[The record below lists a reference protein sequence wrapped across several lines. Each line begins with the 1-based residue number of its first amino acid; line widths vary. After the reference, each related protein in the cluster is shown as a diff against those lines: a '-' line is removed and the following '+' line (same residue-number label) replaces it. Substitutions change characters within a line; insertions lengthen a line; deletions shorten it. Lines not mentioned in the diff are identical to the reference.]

1 MFDFI
6 NNLFR
11 RSQENNSLV
20 DDSGSNDL
28 INNKLSPNSNTK
40 NTSKLIKNR
49 ITQEE
54 LPVFVEKT
62 AFVESDFALEV
73 TGSANA
79 SLNNLSLNNRLRSQ
93 NHNGHSNGNSNGN
106 HHNGYDSYNKHIN
119 KQDTNPFNHQQP
131 SFVVNTTDNND
142 SLEDL
147 DDLDDSLED
156 LNKDALLHAD
166 NQINPFYVP
175 NDVIALINYDIASKY
190 EIIPVAKDDSTNTI
204 TFLYANQ
211 LLRHKAELRLRTE
224 LPNYLIKWQEF
235 DQESLG
241 KLIKNYYLDGLAFED
256 NINQITSEKLSEI
269 KEEFDAKEEATL
281 EFDYSGELS
290 NEGNKVRDLIAM
302 FVNRASWDGATDLD
316 FDNNQVFLPNGKRR
330 SELSV
335 RARINGINY
344 ERYKDEIPRKGYD
357 AITNVMKQLSGLDSV
372 KHKDDD
378 TGIAR
383 AVIKRGREV
392 TPVELRVQFIPS
404 PDRGIGVSMRIQ
416 KKQGFKLSLSSIG
429 LFPYQEALLRQH
441 SIEVSSGCTLVS
453 GKINRGKN
461 WTLVSFLLAV
471 QDFYRQINR
480 LQNITLIEDPPEFVL
495 DGIRQIPL
503 LKGKT
508 YADRMKAILRFNP
521 DFISIGEI
529 RDNDGSAEML
539 MNLTNIG
546 HPTSATIHTN
556 SACEVPDRLVNLG
569 ISRYKIAEA
578 LDVVTNQ
585 ILVQKSC
592 SHCTKQKDSFRKI
605 ENLRGHLE
613 KLGLSAKTEFLR
625 SSGRMAN
632 GQVCSECSGTGFNG
646 RTGVFEIL
654 VMSDEMKEM
663 ILRPDSIAFQL
674 RRQALKENFQTL
686 WHNGL
691 RKVALGEIA
700 LSELLMHIPHP
711 TDKSEGLDIVTDF
724 DTSQDVDLDFL
735 S

>member
-73 TGSANA
+73 TGSANT

-93 NHNGHSNGNSNGN
+93 NHNG
-106 HHNGYDSYNKHIN
+106 YDSYNKHIN
-119 KQDTNPFNHQQP
+119 KRDANPFNHQQP
-131 SFVVNTTDNND
+131 SFVINATDNND

-211 LLRHKAELRLRTE
+211 LLRHKAELRLKTE

-241 KLIKNYYLDGLAFED
+241 KLIKDYYLDGLAFD
-256 NINQITSEKLSEI
+256 DDVNQIRVEKLSEI
-269 KEEFDAKEEATL
+269 KQEFTAKEESILA
-281 EFDYSGELS
+281 FDYSGELS

-302 FVNRASWDGATDLD
+302 LVNDASWQGATDLD
-316 FDNNQVFLPNGKRR
+316 FDNNQVFLPSGKRS
-330 SELSV
+330 SELLV
-335 RARINGINY
+335 NARVNGIV
-344 ERYKDEIPRKGYD
+344 RPVHRDGIHRKGYD
-357 AITNVMKQLSGLDSV
+357 AIVSVMKQLAGLDPV
-372 KHKDDD
+372 KHRDHH
-378 TGIAR
+378 TGAIKATL
-383 AVIKRGREV
+383 KRGREV
-392 TPVELRVQFIPS
+392 TPVELRVQFMPS
-404 PDRGIGVSMRIQ
+404 SDRGIGISIRIQ
-416 KKQGFKLSLSSIG
+416 KKQGFTLSLGSIG
-429 LFPYQEALLRQH
+429 LFPYQEALLRRYC
-441 SIEVSSGCTLVS
+441 IETSSGCTLVS

-461 WTLVSFLLAV
+461 WTLVSLLLSI
-471 QDFYRQINR
+471 QQFYRQINR
-480 LQNITLIEDPPEFVL
+480 RQNIVLIEDTSEFIL
-495 DGIRQIPL
+495 DGFRQITLP
-503 LKGKT
+503 KDET
-508 YADRMKAILRFNP
+508 YADKMEAILRYNP

-529 RDNDGSAEML
+529 KDHNGSADML
-539 MNLTNIG
+539 INLTNIG
-546 HPTSATIHTN
+546 HPTSSTIHTR
-556 SACEVPDRLVNLG
+556 SACEVPYRLTNLG
-569 ISRYKIAEA
+569 IPRYKVAEA

-592 SHCTKQKDSFRKI
+592 HHCTKQRDVFPKI

-625 SSGRMAN
+625 SSGRTAN
-632 GQVCSECSGTGFNG
+632 GQVCSECSGSGFNG
-646 RTGVFEIL
+646 RTGVFEVLI
-654 VMSDEMKEM
+654 MSEQMKEL
-663 ILRPDSIAFQL
+663 ILKQDSVTSQL

-724 DTSQDVDLDFL
+724 NTSQDVDLDFL

>member
-211 LLRHKAELRLRTE
+211 LLRHKAELRLKTE

-711 TDKSEGLDIVTDF
+711 TNKSEGLDIVTDF